1 MIVEKMKDVL
11 LNLVYPPRCPLC
23 DKVLARPGFCD
34 KCRKKITF
42 ISGRLCMKCGKMVC
56 DDREYCNDCEAIAH
70 RFSTAR
76 SVYLYEGEMKNIM
89 YRFKYSGRRDY
100 AEVFAD
106 DAYRICCSWLS
117 FVKPDIVM
125 PVPMFSKKKRKRGY
139 NQAEDIA
146 YSLTRK
152 LASTGSRKDILTDN
166 KSLVR
171 VKDTKALKTMNPS
184 ERRLTLSGAFQY
196 RGSGVKS
203 KKILLVDDIYTTGA
217 TIDACADALLNA
229 GAMEVSALT
238 VCTGEDLRK

>member
-139 NQAEDIA
+139 N
-146 YSLTRK
+146 
-152 LASTGSRKDILTDN
+152 
-166 KSLVR
+166 
-171 VKDTKALKTMNPS
+171 
-184 ERRLTLSGAFQY
+184 
-196 RGSGVKS
+196 
-203 KKILLVDDIYTTGA
+203 
-217 TIDACADALLNA
+217 
-229 GAMEVSALT
+229 
-238 VCTGEDLRK
+238 